1 MYLNHYGLDKAP
13 FHITPDPDFL
23 FPSPSHREALA
34 TLIYGARQRK
44 GFIALTGE
52 VGTGKTTLLRTF
64 VKRVE
69 GTHTHVLYF
78 FSPALTF
85 RELLKLI
92 IRGLRIETNEK
103 STSQL
108 LEAVHWGLIELYKQN
123 RNLVII
129 IDEAHNMPVKTLEQ
143 LRMLSNLETSKEKL
157 LQIVLAGQPELEHLL
172 ESKEL
177 RQLNQRIAVRARLKQ
192 LTHDEALTYIRHR
205 IEVAGG
211 VPDAVIAPAA
221 ANLIVRH
228 AKGSPRTINIL
239 CDNALLAAFGAQ
251 MQRVEESIVRE
262 VIADLRGHTPAPRR
276 WLWAAVATASLIAGI
291 LSAGALYLLQ
301 SGETVL
307 GAHQSN
313 TVYTQSAPDATA
325 PVSKTQPETTPVRTG
340 ADARSVALE
349 KMRAVARGL
358 DAAFMQPAGA
368 TP

>member
-1 MYLNHYGLDKAP
+1 MYLNHYGLDKVP

-52 VGTGKTTLLRTF
+52 VGTGKTTLLRSF
-64 VKRVE
+64 VKSVE

-92 IRGLRIETNEK
+92 IRGLRIETEEK

-123 RNLVII
+123 RNLVLI
-129 IDEAHNMPVKTLEQ
+129 IDEAHNMPVKTLER

-172 ESKEL
+172 AGKEL
-177 RQLNQRIAVRARLKQ
+177 RQLNQRIAVRARVNQ
-192 LTHDEALTYIRHR
+192 LTQDEAITYIRHR

-211 VPDAVIAPAA
+211 IPDAVISPAA
-221 ANLIVRH
+221 AKLIVRH

-239 CDNALLAAFGAQ
+239 CDNALLAAYGAR
-251 MQRVEESIVRE
+251 MPRVEESIVRE
-262 VIADLRGHTPAPRR
+262 VLADMRGDKPAHRR
-276 WLWAAVATASLIAGI
+276 WVWAAVATASLLAGI
-291 LSAGALYLLQ
+291 LSAGALYLFQ
-301 SGETVL
+301 SGETAL
-307 GAHQSN
+307 GAVQS
-313 TVYTQSAPDATA
+313 TIQYSQDTSDTA
-325 PVSKTQPETTPVRTG
+325 PMNAPAPQETPAARSGT
-340 ADARSVALE
+340 DARAVALE
-349 KMRAVARGL
+349 KMRSVARGL
-358 DAAFMQPAGA
+358 DAAFMRPAGA